1 MGWKKRGGPVASRSI
16 NFKSKD
22 SMDLDAADRTDDTE
36 CMVSAKCADSAKRV
50 DLEDD
55 CKRVDGDDR

>member
-1 MGWKKRGGPVASRSI
+1 
-16 NFKSKD
+16 
-22 SMDLDAADRTDDTE
+22 MDLDAADRTDDTE